1 MSLIRW
7 DPFSNIATLQDRI
20 NRLFEDAF
28 PRTVDD
34 DEELSA
40 GAAWRP
46 YADIFETESGVT
58 ILVDLPGVDKE
69 DVTVE
74 VKENI
79 LSITGSRTCE
89 EAVGEDKYYRRERSF
104 GSFKRSFGM
113 RGTIAPEKIK
123 ASFKNGVL
131 KIELARPQE
140 EKPRQVSVQID

>member
-28 PRTVDD
+28 PRAAD
-34 DEELSA
+34 DEDLA
-40 GAAWRP
+40 DGAAWRP

-58 ILVDLPGVDKE
+58 VVLDLPGVDKE
-69 DVTVE
+69 DVSVE
-74 VKENI
+74 IKENI
-79 LSITGSRTCE
+79 LSITGSRSGE
-89 EAVGEDKYYRRERSF
+89 EAVGESKYYRRERNI

-131 KIELARPQE
+131 KIELAKPLE

>member
-28 PRTVDD
+28 PRTGDEDD
-34 DEELSA
+34 DLDA
-40 GAAWRP
+40 GAVWRP
-46 YADIFETESGVT
+46 HADIFETESGVT
-58 ILVDLPGVDKE
+58 ILVDLPGVEKE

-79 LSITGSRTCE
+79 LAISGNRTVEETVDESR
-89 EAVGEDKYYRRERSF
+89 YYRRERSYGTF
-104 GSFKRSFGM
+104 RRSFGM
-113 RGTIAPEKIK
+113 RGAIAPEKIK

-131 KIELARPQE
+131 KIELARPLE